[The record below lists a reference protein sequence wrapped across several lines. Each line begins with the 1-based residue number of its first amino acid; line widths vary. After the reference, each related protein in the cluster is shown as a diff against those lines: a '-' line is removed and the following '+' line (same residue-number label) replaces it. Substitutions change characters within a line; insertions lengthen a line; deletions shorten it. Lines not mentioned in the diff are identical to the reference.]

1 MALFVGFAPIF
12 ILCLL
17 FKKTAPL
24 FQKWLYY
31 GLATIFSGVMLGV
44 MTEISMDLVGNLF
57 GGATAGDFVAKVIG
71 GGSQTAIMDTV
82 TQQLGLGLILSTLL
96 ITVPPMAGMWFNG
109 VMASFSPYAVMGV
122 GGASRQEVPPHL
134 DGGASRL
141 VNHNV
146 QNHTVG
152 LNNQQPSN
160 NHHAT
165 WTGGGSS
172 TPNQPTDNT
181 KPAGQADKGVA
192 VNLPQEYYPLPVLQ
206 KDKDSDQTKGK

>member
-1 MALFVGFAPIF
+1 MFVGFAPIF

-82 TQQLGLGLILSTLL
+82 TQQLGLGVILSALL

-109 VMASFSPYAVMGV
+109 LMSSAYYGTNYFSGWNGMS
-122 GGASRQEVPPHL
+122 GGTLGS
-134 DGGASRL
+134 GAGSGAHQQA
-141 VNHNV
+141 NYNV

-152 LNNQQPSN
+152 LNNQQSN
-160 NHHAT
+160 GVSQTT

-192 VNLPQEYYPLPVLQ
+192 VKLLQEYYPLPVLQ

>member
-1 MALFVGFAPIF
+1 MALFIGFAPIF

-31 GLATIFSGVMLGV
+31 GLATIFSGV

-146 QNHTVG
+146 QNRTG
-152 LNNQQPSN
+152 DSNNQQPSN
-160 NHHAT
+160 NFNT
-165 WTGGGSS
+165 TRTDYSS
-172 TPNQPTDNT
+172 TSSTQPTDST

-192 VNLPQEYYPLPVLQ
+192 VNLPKTYYPLPTLEE
-206 KDKDSDQTKGK
+206 DKNSDQKK